1 MASFTD
7 QVPKFNPYVQQ
18 LPVEAMV
25 EVGMEKQRRYDEGLQ
40 RIQSSIDKIA
50 TLDIVKPQH
59 QDYVRQQL
67 DSLSKD
73 LRGVAAGDFSNPQ
86 LVNTVSGMASKIGKD
101 PIVQNAVISTA
112 SFRKEQTNI
121 EALRKDKR
129 TAIAND
135 VDYSKRVDSW
145 FNDPDLKSPFKEK
158 YFPYNDLTKKWYEVF
173 KNLHSD
179 LREEDITHIMTYK
192 PDGTVDTEKVAA
204 AMSRISR
211 EHISPEKIET
221 AIRASLTPDDYHQ
234 LRIDANYRLASYDTP
249 EKVQTYAL
257 TKYDQLTKLI
267 NGQLKVIDAE
277 IALQSGNSTYHQQLI
292 NTKDQ
297 LTKKL
302 GYLDK
307 ELAEELAWIEED
319 IETAKAEIYKNGAI
333 AQFASANSWLHEKM
347 NSLSNPYREDER
359 WQLNYDLDVKK
370 YNLDVAKAN
379 WQKEKEEKE
388 LRIKE
393 KEAGDANPPSSE
405 PFRGFLDESTVVDPP
420 LLTMYQDETAI
431 RTDVLNKLNEVVQS
445 TGSTMEEVRAAMNR
459 YLNGDEQWYKIGTR
473 ELSIH
478 WRDYITGIAE
488 QEARAERLKTVR
500 NAIVNNVVETGE
512 NKIHYLT
519 AKERARRT
527 LPESVSGIYNGKSYT
542 FSQQEMVDYFFKKSI
557 NNKVWSYELNDREIA
572 FEQILNYKVSEVSP
586 YPGVR
591 VKQDINTNKDSIA
604 KISEKAQSILAGF
617 AERVAPEIEAAAK
630 AKSGVYAPTIDAIEF
645 PAGDKGTKLMR
656 DTQAGLSTVLA
667 YYERLNDTTAGAEE
681 VSPKEIRKVRGWLE
695 KDEGNL
701 FYHKVRQGSKVT
713 LVVIKGNEQVNLPL
727 TRELVDEFERKNI
740 FTGKP
745 LTDMQME
752 INMLQQNSKNGTTNL
767 NNHPSG
773 AYFQRYYFKNTNLLV
788 KADLTVNKANP
799 AFQYLTL
806 MVFTPQGWKT
816 VTRTDLPVNLDRIPS
831 YLASLTT
838 EDIKNL
844 FLTYPGLDEET
855 KAVITALK

>member
-86 LVNTVSGMASKIGKD
+86 LVNTVSGMASRIGKD

-121 EALRKDKR
+121 EALRKDER

-359 WQLNYDLDVKK
+359 WQLDYDLKVKH

-527 LPESVSGIYNGKSYT
+527 LPISFSTTYNNKKYT
-542 FSQQEMVDYFFKKSI
+542 FSQEELVDFLYKNSI
-557 NNKVWSYELNDREIA
+557 NKKVWSYELTEK
-572 FEQILNYKVSEVSP
+572 EQILHRLFTAPTTQAVSQ
-586 YPGVR
+586 YGT
-591 VKQDINTNKDSIA
+591 ITNRGENSLFPEA
-604 KISEKAQSILAGF
+604 ETILNNF
-617 AERVAPEIEAAAK
+617 VERVAPEIEVAAR

-667 YYERLNDTTAGAEE
+667 YYERLNDKTAGAEE
-681 VSPKEIRKVRGWLE
+681 VSPKEIKKVRGWLE